1 MEDSRIIELFF
12 ARDEAAIEETQQAY
26 GTYCRTI
33 ADRIL
38 ESPEDAEECVNDAM
52 LRLWEAI
59 PPQKPARLRLFLGK
73 IVRNLAFDRY
83 KMRKTAKRGG
93 GELNAVLD
101 ELAECVADENDVET
115 VLDTRALRRSLSEF
129 TAALPSRDRRLF
141 VGRYFYAK
149 RIGELAKELGIQESS
164 CAVQLCRIRKKLR
177 QHLEQEGFSL

>member
-1 MEDSRIIELFF
+1 MDDSRIIELFF

-26 GTYCRTI
+26 GAYCRTI

-59 PPQKPARLRLFLGK
+59 PPQRPVRLRLFLGR

-83 KMRKTAKRGG
+83 KQRKTAKRGG

-101 ELAECVADENDVET
+101 ELAECVADADDVET
-115 VLDTRALRRSLSEF
+115 VLDGRALRRCLSDF
-129 TAALPSRDRRLF
+129 TAALPSGERRLF

-149 RIGELAKELGIQESS
+149 RVQELARELGMKESS
-164 CAVQLCRIRKKLR
+164 CSVQLSRIRKKLR
-177 QHLEQEGFSL
+177 KHLEQEGFSL